1 MASGPLKS
9 AAAKT
14 ARTKGR
20 GYLWNCMLSP
30 SFNYGDPNNQ
40 PAMEVFQIEI
50 KAH

>member
-1 MASGPLKS
+1 
-9 AAAKT
+9 
-14 ARTKGR
+14 
-20 GYLWNCMLSP
+20 MLSP